1 MVSQAPGLRFAS
13 TVEVVNRAGLAVA
26 IAVLA
31 VVLVLAITVAVRAGA
46 PAPQTNKA
54 PPVTTPA
61 SPAFS
66 PTTPSPTPTGPALL
80 LPNLRSLRASD
91 LSVEVLN
98 GQRRLRFTAS
108 LANLGPG
115 PLLLR
120 PRGRSSCPAGQ
131 HSAVQVL
138 YADTNADKVFS
149 RARDR
154 ESERRAVGCRLHHP
168 GHKHWHFDAMAAYSL
183 RRPGSADALVSRDKV
198 SFCLRDNRRITG
210 QRAVVRRAHFGR
222 CSRTSHQGISP
233 GWIDVYTAKL
243 SGQWLRLPGGSGPQL
258 LCLDLAADPL
268 RRIAETNETDNATS
282 VAIRVSGTA
291 VRRVDSGLCR

>member
-1 MVSQAPGLRFAS
+1 LPFVC
-13 TVEVVNRAGLAVA
+13 TVDDVNRVGLAVA

-46 PAPQTNKA
+46 PAPQSSKT

-91 LSVEVLN
+91 LAVEVSN

-154 ESERRAVGCRLHHP
+154 ESERRAAGCMLHHP

-183 RRPGSADALVSRDKV
+183 RRPGSRSTDVLVSRDKV
-198 SFCLRDNRRITG
+198 SFCLRDNRRIGG
-210 QRAVVRRAHFGR
+210 QRPVVRQAYFGR
-222 CSRTSHQGISP
+222 CRRTSHQGISP
-233 GWIDVYTAKL
+233 GWVDVYRAKL
-243 SGQWLRLPGGSGPQL
+243 SGQWLRLPGGSAPQL

-268 RRIAETNETDNATS
+268 RRIAETDENDNATS
-282 VAIRVSGTA
+282 VAIRVSGTT
-291 VRRVDSGLCR
+291 VRRVDSRRCA

>member
-1 MVSQAPGLRFAS
+1 LRFAS
-13 TVEVVNRAGLAVA
+13 TVEDVNRVGLAVA

-46 PAPQTNKA
+46 PAPQTGKT
-54 PPVTTPA
+54 PLVTTPA

-91 LSVEVLN
+91 LSVEVSN

-108 LANLGPG
+108 LANVGPG

-138 YADTNADKVFS
+138 YADTNADKVFA

-154 ESERRAVGCRLHHP
+154 ESVRRAAGCMLHHP

-183 RRPGSADALVSRDKV
+183 RRPGSTDVLVSRDKV
-198 SFCLRDNRRITG
+198 SFCLRDNRRIAG
-210 QRAVVRRAHFGR
+210 QRAVVRRAYFGR

-243 SGQWLRLPGGSGPQL
+243 SGQWLRLPSGSGPQL

-268 RRIAETNETDNATS
+268 RRIAEANETDNATS
-282 VAIRVSGTA
+282 VAIRVSGTT
-291 VRRVDSGLCR
+291 VRRVESGLCR